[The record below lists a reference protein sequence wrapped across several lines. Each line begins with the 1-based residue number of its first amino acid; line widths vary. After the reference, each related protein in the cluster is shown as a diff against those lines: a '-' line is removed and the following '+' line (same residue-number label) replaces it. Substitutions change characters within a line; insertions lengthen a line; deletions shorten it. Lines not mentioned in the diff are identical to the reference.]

1 MSRRAPRKTA
11 RTRWARGGRSAG
23 TSGFRVPRTGGP
35 PARRSAR
42 AFAAGPALLVA
53 LATGAAALTLA
64 NLPPRDSAPAT
75 PSLPAAGPGLSA
87 SNPAPPL
94 PATVQDPPNVPYD
107 GTFTFVRVRFNTTGR
122 GFGWGFGGGR
132 GPGWAHDYPAADENF
147 IRILDEISLIDV
159 NMTGTNVI
167 DADDP
172 ELLRY
177 PLAYVSEPGEWTP
190 TQAEVDNLSDYLLK
204 GGFLILDDFRSDF
217 EWSRVEE
224 IFAQIVPGHEFRVLD
239 IEEPIF
245 DSFFEIESLDLP
257 PPTFQQFWPVFLGM
271 HENNDPDGRLMI
283 IANFNNDI
291 GDYWEYSDRGYVP
304 IELSNEAY
312 KFGVNYVI
320 YAMNR

>member
-1 MSRRAPRKTA
+1 MSFRAPRA
-11 RTRWARGGRSAG
+11 GQLPARGL
-23 TSGFRVPRTGGP
+23 
-35 PARRSAR
+35 AR

-53 LATGAAALTLA
+53 VATGGAALTFA
-64 NLPPRDSAPAT
+64 NLPPRDSAPAAT
-75 PSLPAAGPGLSA
+75 DVPAGDPGPAAA
-87 SNPAPPL
+87 SPAPPL
-94 PATVQDPPNVPYD
+94 PATVQAPPNVPYD
-107 GTFTFVRVRFNTTGR
+107 GTFTFVRVRFNSTGR
-122 GFGWGFGGGR
+122 GFSRGFGGGR
-132 GPGWAHDYPAADENF
+132 GPGWAHDYPYADENV

-159 NMTGTNVI
+159 NMTGTNVL

-177 PLAYVSEPGEWTP
+177 PLAYVSEPGEWTA

-217 EWSRVEE
+217 EWRRVEE

-257 PPTFQQFWPVFLGM
+257 PPTFPQFRPVFLGI